1 MEEKQE
7 IELFDWERLL
17 MGEDLPYA
25 FLFEVLFRSVTMFM
39 VLLFVLRLS
48 GKRGIKQLS
57 IFELAIII
65 SLGSAAGD
73 PMFYNDVG
81 LLPAIAVF
89 LIVITLYKIITYIS
103 GRVEKVEEFIEGKP
117 LKLLEEG
124 VIIFKNFKNESLAY
138 DELFSELRL
147 KNVDQL
153 GQVKEAFLETSG
165 ELSVFF
171 YSDKDVKLG
180 LPILPDIYTQTETKI
195 EKAGVYACCHCGQV
209 KTITTSELIC
219 PICYKKSW
227 IEASKNK
234 RIV

>member
-1 MEEKQE
+1 MEEKQT
-7 IELFDWERLL
+7 IKIFDWERLI
-17 MGEDLPYA
+17 MGEELPYT
-25 FLFEVLFRSVTMFM
+25 FLLEVLFRSVTMFM

-73 PMFYNDVG
+73 PMFYPDIG

-89 LIVITLYKIITYIS
+89 LIVIALYKGITFIS

-117 LKLLEEG
+117 IKLLEDG
-124 VIIFKNFKNESLAY
+124 VLVYENFKNESLAY

-147 KNVDQL
+147 KNVEQL
-153 GQVKEAFLETSG
+153 GQVKKAFLETSG
-165 ELSVFF
+165 ELSVF
-171 YSDKDVKLG
+171 YYPDEEVKWG
-180 LPILPDIYTQTETKI
+180 LPILPDIFDQTEKVI
-195 EKAGVYACCHCGQV
+195 LKAGVYACCHCGLV
-209 KTITTSELIC
+209 KTITASELIC
-219 PICYKKSW
+219 PTCSEKSW

>member
-17 MGEDLPYA
+17 MGEDLPFS
-25 FLFEVLFRSVTMFM
+25 FLFEVLFRSVIMFM

-73 PMFYNDVG
+73 PMFYHDVG

-89 LIVITLYKIITYIS
+89 LIVITLYKIITYIA

-117 LKLLEEG
+117 IKLLEEG
-124 VIIFKNFKNESLAY
+124 TIVFENFKNESLAY

-153 GQVKEAFLETSG
+153 GQVKQAFLETSG

-171 YSDKDVKLG
+171 FSDEDVKFG
-180 LPILPDIYTQTETKI
+180 LPILPDIYTQEEAKI
-195 EKAGVYACCHCGQV
+195 LKAGVYACCHCGQV

-219 PICYKKSW
+219 PICFKKSW

>member
-1 MEEKQE
+1 MEEKQK

-17 MGEDLPYA
+17 MGEDLPYG
-25 FLFEVLFRSVTMFM
+25 FLLEVLFRSVTMFM

-65 SLGSAAGD
+65 GLGSAAGD
-73 PMFYNDVG
+73 PMFYHDVG

-103 GRVEKVEEFIEGKP
+103 GRIEKVEEFIEGKP
-117 LKLLEEG
+117 IKLLEDG
-124 VIIFKNFKNESLAY
+124 VIIFENFKNESLAY

-153 GQVKEAFLETSG
+153 GQVREAFLETSG

-171 YSDKDVKLG
+171 YSDEDVKFG
-180 LPILPDIYTQTETKI
+180 LPILPDIYNQQETPIVKV
-195 EKAGVYACCHCGQV
+195 GVYACCHCGQV
-209 KTITTSELIC
+209 KTITTSALIC
-219 PICYKKSW
+219 PICFKKSW
-227 IEASKNK
+227 IEAWKTK

>member
-1 MEEKQE
+1 MEEKHKFE
-7 IELFDWERLL
+7 IFNWERLL
-17 MGEDLPYA
+17 MGEELPYT
-25 FLFEVLFRSVTMFM
+25 FLLEVMFRSVTMFM
-39 VLLFVLRLS
+39 VLLLVLRLS

-73 PMFYNDVG
+73 PMFYHEVG

-89 LIVITLYKIITYIS
+89 LVVITLYKGITYVS

-117 LKLLEEG
+117 LKLLEDG
-124 VIIFKNFKNESLAY
+124 VIVYENFKNESLGY

-153 GQVKEAFLETSG
+153 GQVKKAFLETSG

-171 YSDKDVKLG
+171 YPDEEVKWG
-180 LPILPDIYTQTETKI
+180 LPIQPDVFNQTEKVI
-195 EKAGVYACCHCGQV
+195 LKAGVYACSHCGLV
-209 KTITTSELIC
+209 KTITSSELIC
-219 PICYKKSW
+219 PTCSKKSW
-227 IEASKNK
+227 IEAWKNK
-234 RIV
+234 RVV

>member
-1 MEEKQE
+1 MEKKQVIE
-7 IELFDWERLL
+7 IFDWERLM
-17 MGEDLPYA
+17 MGEELPHT
-25 FLFEVLFRSVTMFM
+25 FLLEVLFRSVIMFM
-39 VLLFVLRLS
+39 ILVFVLRLS

-73 PMFYNDVG
+73 PMFYPEIG
-81 LLPAIAVF
+81 LLPAIAALLV
-89 LIVITLYKIITYIS
+89 VITLYKSITFIA
-103 GRVEKVEEFIEGKP
+103 GRVEKVQEFIEGKP
-117 LKLLEEG
+117 LKLLEDG
-124 VIIFKNFKNESLAY
+124 VIVYENFKNESLAY

-153 GQVKEAFLETSG
+153 GQVKKAFLETSG

-171 YSDKDVKLG
+171 YSDEEVKWG
-180 LPILPDIYTQTETKI
+180 LPILPDVFSLI
-195 EKAGVYACCHCGQV
+195 EKEILKEGVYACCHCGLV
-209 KTITTSELIC
+209 KTISPSELIC
-219 PICYKKSW
+219 PTCSKKSW